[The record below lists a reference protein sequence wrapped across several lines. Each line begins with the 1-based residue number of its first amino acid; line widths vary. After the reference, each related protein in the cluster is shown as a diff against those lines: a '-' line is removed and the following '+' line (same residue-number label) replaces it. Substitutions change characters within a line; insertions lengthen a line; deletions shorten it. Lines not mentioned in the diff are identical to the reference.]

1 MQGGYNIVCI
11 PREEVTF
18 ECRLLN
24 IITIDRTKKSDMGER
39 FFFFNLEGFLVN
51 LLHCT
56 LYENV

>member
-39 FFFFNLEGFLVN
+39 FFFQSGGVPREPI
-51 LLHCT
+51 T
-56 LYENV
+56 LYSV